1 MKAFLAVLAT
11 CVMAG
16 AAYAQQPVRTSDEEV
31 KAAILKR
38 VEERLAEQQKQ
49 ILAEVKKM
57 LDEHFA
63 KSAAAKPGETK
74 PAPAPAAKQPG
85 FLGIQGRVV
94 TDGLE
99 IQQVI
104 KDTAAMK
111 AGLARGDV
119 LLAVNGRKVVK
130 MEDLVKQLREIGAGE
145 KATVEF
151 RRGTETKKAAVTLG
165 ARPKDDDDD
174 DDDDDDGDD
183 DDDD

>member
-1 MKAFLAVLAT
+1 MKAVLAVLAT

-16 AAYAQQPVRTSDEEV
+16 AAVAQQPVRNNDEEV
-31 KAAILKR
+31 KAAILRK

-63 KSAAAKPGETK
+63 KSAAK
-74 PAPAPAAKQPG
+74 PAPAKAPG
-85 FLGIQGRVV
+85 FLGIQGKVV
-94 TDGLE
+94 VDGIE
-99 IQQVI
+99 VQQVI
-104 KDTAAMK
+104 KDTPAMK
-111 AGLARGDV
+111 AGLAKGDV
-119 LLAVNGRKVVK
+119 LLSVNGKKSLK

-151 RRGTETKKAAVTLG
+151 QRGGETKKIAVTLG
-165 ARPKDDDDD
+165 VRPKDDDD